1 MSKLLRKTYGNVE
14 SLDNEKIGTV
24 VVASIMIRD
33 NVLNEYI
40 DEGSW
45 AYLKISETEWR
56 YVDPEPYEG
65 SRYVGKLTYTAQTIM
80 SYSVV
85 VKKIGTWPLKYVTIP
100 KRICELGQP

>member
-1 MSKLLRKTYGNVE
+1 MSKLLRKTYGSVE

-24 VVASIMIRD
+24 VIAPMMIRD
-33 NVLNEYI
+33 NGINKYI
-40 DEGSW
+40 EGSW

-56 YVDPEPYEG
+56 YVDPKPFEG
-65 SRYVGKLTYTAQTIM
+65 SRYIGKLTYTAQTIM